1 MRSGNTGALQTRL
14 GELTSAQDQLL
25 ISLARVGSI
34 QNRVEQVDSNLQD
47 INLQLL
53 DVVSDNI
60 DAYYA
65 ETIVELNAQSN
76 ALEASLNAGA
86 RVIQPSLLNFLS

>member
-1 MRSGNTGALQTRL
+1 
-14 GELTSAQDQLL
+14 
-25 ISLARVGSI
+25 
-34 QNRVEQVDSNLQD
+34 
-47 INLQLL
+47 LL
-53 DVVSDNI
+53 DVISDNI
-60 DAYYA
+60 DADYA